1 MKLLTIR
8 GIEKQFIINP
18 GHLYNINIE
27 NASYYNS
34 LVKSLFIEDT
44 EMFIY
49 SNNNNGIDYNKETL
63 FINDLYTT
71 STNNKKILNSLYKR
85 INSNPPSS
93 ICNDELIRINNAI
106 LEIMKKIE
114 IDINLDVEYDTE
126 IDLISL
132 LSLYKFSFKDDYD
145 SNVTKFI
152 TYIKANLE
160 VKNFSLI
167 ISLNLLSLFNN
178 EELELLKKEFELL
191 GLCLININLC
201 IKEKNNLVEYITIDS
216 DFCQF

>member
-49 SNNNNGIDYNKETL
+49 SNNNNCIDYNKETL

>member
-1 MKLLTIR
+1 MKVLTIR
-8 GIEKQFIINP
+8 GIEKQFIITP

-27 NASYYNS
+27 NAKYYNS

-44 EMFIY
+44 ETFIY
-49 SNNNNGIDYNKETL
+49 SINNDCIDYNKETL
-63 FINDLYTT
+63 FINDIYTA
-71 STNNKKILNSLYKR
+71 SSNSKKILNSLYKK
-85 INSNPPSS
+85 INLNPPSS
-93 ICNDELIRINNAI
+93 ICNDELIKINNAI

-114 IDINLDVEYDTE
+114 MDINLDVEYDTE

-145 SNVTKFI
+145 SNVSKLI

-160 VKNFSLI
+160 IRNISLI
-167 ISLNLLSLFNN
+167 ISLNLLSLFNS
-178 EELELLKKEFELL
+178 EELELL

-201 IKEKNNLVEYITIDS
+201 VKEKNNLVEYITIDS
-216 DFCQF
+216 DLCQF